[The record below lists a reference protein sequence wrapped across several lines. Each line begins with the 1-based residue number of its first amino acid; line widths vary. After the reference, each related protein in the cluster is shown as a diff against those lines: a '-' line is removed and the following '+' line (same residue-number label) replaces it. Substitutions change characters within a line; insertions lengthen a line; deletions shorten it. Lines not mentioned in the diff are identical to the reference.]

1 MSNSPTPTRG
11 TQRPYPL
18 DESVAASL
26 RSGRTW
32 GLGEVGLAILGSLAA
47 YVVAGLVTSLAGLSI
62 EVGTVL
68 AYVALGGVMML
79 CCRPAV
85 EAAGSWIAG
94 VGWRLPRPGD
104 IPTIA
109 VWSALVYATRFVTGI
124 VLVRLIPS
132 LQDQELS
139 NVDASSHSVAT
150 IVVLFVVTVIAAPLV
165 EELFFRGLVLR
176 AGMRRFGFWPAMIGS
191 SVLFGLAHSY
201 QLGTV
206 TGGLYL
212 GLIMFTFGFLQCLLV
227 RRTGHLGQS
236 IGVHATTNAIAMII
250 ALATGVI

>member
-1 MSNSPTPTRG
+1 MSSSPT

-18 DESVAASL
+18 DESVAVGL
-26 RSGRTW
+26 RSGRVW

-47 YVVAGLVTSLAGLSI
+47 YVVAGLLTTAAGLSV
-62 EVGTVL
+62 EVGTAL
-68 AYVALGGVMML
+68 AYLALGGVMVL

-85 EAAGSWIAG
+85 EAAGSWLAG
-94 VGWRLPRPGD
+94 IGWRLPRLGD

-109 VWSALVYATRFVTGI
+109 LWSALVYAVRFVTGA
-124 VLVRLIPS
+124 VLVHLIPS

-139 NVDASSHSVAT
+139 NVDASSHSAAT
-150 IVVLFVVTVIAAPLV
+150 IVVLFVVTVAAAPAV

-176 AGMRRFGFWPAMIGS
+176 AGMRRLGFWPAMIGS
-191 SVLFGLAHSY
+191 SLLFGFAHSY

-206 TGGLYL
+206 TGGIYL
-212 GLIMFTFGFLQCLLV
+212 GLVMFTFGFLQCLLV
-227 RRTGHLGQS
+227 RRTGHIGQS
-236 IGVHATTNAIAMII
+236 IGVHATTNAITMII